1 MVSQSFFTY
10 LPNENPLKNAMS
22 KKQTQKK
29 QENPSVKTEVTTSET
44 TWFDLSNFKKFP
56 LKYRIGISVLVFL
69 VGFLLYSNTIHHG
82 YVLDDS
88 GVIKDNVNVQKG
100 IKGIPDIL
108 KMDLWELSD
117 VKLGYYRP
125 LSLITFA
132 IEIEY
137 FGNAPHVS
145 HFNNVLL
152 FALSGM
158 VLFWVLQLL
167 FGKYNRWI
175 PLLATLLFLAHP
187 IHTEVVANIKSRD
200 EILSFLNLFLV
211 LFFVLKHIES
221 RNWLWLIPT
230 FIFAYLGMLSKETAL
245 TGLLLVPI
253 FYYIFSQSSIPQSIV
268 KSIPII
274 LAIFFFFVQKKMAL
288 GTLSAVIPND
298 IVNYPYTTPHVESS
312 FKIATAFYLFAYGVY
327 LMILPLTLRYD
338 YSYNQ
343 IPAVDFAN
351 PLAIVGLLLFFA
363 GAYFTIKLLW
373 SRKMMGIPL
382 TIFYLSLGPALAFT
396 ILRGGIFA
404 ERFLYTAVLG
414 FILLLLIG
422 TMELI
427 KKSNLNFINS
437 SPNKPLP
444 ILVLVAVAFTL
455 YSFKTIDRNKVWK
468 DNYTLFSTDLKTGQN
483 SAQNLRHFAE
493 QTLVRAIDEKD
504 SLKKID
510 LAKESLEAF
519 QKSLK
524 LHPKFAE
531 SFLKAAVIYQVLL
544 LEPDNAIDYYKKCIK
559 CEPTAPLRAE
569 AYYNLGTVY
578 QNSKAD
584 LMYASYCY
592 NQSLAFVKDYPAAI
606 SARDALRAAGIDNL
620 LEPLASPVDSNG
632 VKDANFYFKTAYNLA
647 SKGDYNKAIDNF
659 NEVLKMN
666 PNNLDALLNVA
677 NCYGMLTEYNKSIQI
692 NNKIIQLF
700 PNEVRPWKNNAINY
714 EKLGNKAKQTECL
727 ERVNAMSR

>member
-1 MVSQSFFTY
+1 
-10 LPNENPLKNAMS
+10 MS
-22 KKQTQKK
+22 KKQTSQK
-29 QENPSVKTEVTTSET
+29 QEKSTVPKEIISIEVP
-44 TWFDLSNFKKFP
+44 WYDLNNYKKYSIKF
-56 LKYRIGISVLVFL
+56 RFGISILVFL
-69 VGFLLYSNTIHHG
+69 VGFLLYSNTINHG

-132 IEIEY
+132 IEKEY
-137 FGNAPHVS
+137 FGNAPHIS

-152 FALSGM
+152 FAFNGL

-175 PLLATLLFLAHP
+175 PLLATFLFLAHP

-211 LFFVLKHIES
+211 LFFVLKHIQT

-230 FIFAYLGMLSKETAL
+230 FVFAYLGMLSKETAL

-253 FYYIFSQSSIPQSIV
+253 LYYIFNKSSIPQSIV
-268 KSIPII
+268 KSVPIA

-298 IVNYPYTTPHVESS
+298 IVNYPYTTPHVEGS
-312 FKIATAFYLFAYGVY
+312 FKIATAFYLFAHGIY
-327 LMILPLTLRYD
+327 LMLLPISLRYD

-343 IPAVDFAN
+343 VPAVDFGS
-351 PLAIVGLLLFFA
+351 PLAILGLLLFFA
-363 GAYFTIKLLW
+363 GAFFTIKLLW
-373 SRKMMGIPL
+373 NRKMLGIPFA
-382 TIFYLSLGPALAFT
+382 IFYLSLGPALAFT

-427 KKSNLNFINS
+427 KKTNLNFMNAS
-437 SPNKPLP
+437 SNKPLP
-444 ILVLVAVAFTL
+444 ILILVAIVFSL

-493 QTLVRAIDEKD
+493 QTLVRALDEKD
-504 SLKKID
+504 SLKKIEM
-510 LAKESLEAF
+510 AKESLEAF
-519 QKSLK
+519 QKSLI

-544 LEPDNAIDYYKKCIK
+544 LEPDNAIKYYKKCID

-578 QNSKAD
+578 QNSKSD

-592 NQSLAFVKDYPAAI
+592 NQSLAFVKDYPAAVT
-606 SARDALRAAGIDNL
+606 ARNSLLAAGIDNK
-620 LEPLASPVDSNG
+620 LEPLSSPADPNG
-632 VKDANFYFKTAYNLA
+632 IKDANYYFKTAYEYA
-647 SKGDYNKAIDNF
+647 SKGDYNKAINDF

-666 PNNLDALLNVA
+666 PNNLDALLNIA
-677 NCYGMLTEYNKSIQI
+677 NCYGMLNEYKKSILI

-700 PNEVRPWKNNAINY
+700 PNEIRSWKNNAINY
-714 EKLGNKAKQTECL
+714 EKLGNKAKQSECL
-727 ERVNAMSR
+727 ERVNSMSR